1 MTIEATKTK
10 RILLVLAE
18 ESTISLLE
26 HNILGKAPYQ
36 VSVARS
42 GASARKTMRALRPDL
57 LILGTDLPDE
67 HHIALAEDLLKRQP
81 TLPIILFTDGS
92 ENTLPREAMRLGLVD
107 WLTPPI
113 KAADVIASVERGL
126 ERSRHWGE
134 WLRLESARYTGP
146 LLKRVD
152 ELSALAAVGRAVSA
166 ELNIEGVLTTVLQA
180 AVDLTMADAGSI
192 QLIDPESGDLYM
204 RAARNLEDELVRTFR
219 LPVKDTYAGQ
229 VVRTGEPLLLTGGD
243 PHKIQTQYLVYSLLY
258 VPLKIS
264 GKPIGVLAIENR
276 VAHENF
282 EPHHV
287 TLMSALADYAAIA
300 LENADLYQAT
310 ERERAKL
317 ESILTEVKDG
327 VLILDPEGAIVLLNQ
342 TIRNSFAL
350 PPGDLTGKRPNEV
363 FDHKD
368 LLQALSEEGDNPLG
382 IPEVRAPDERTYS
395 VRLSAI
401 EGVGTAAILH
411 DVSYLKELDRVK
423 TEFVSMVSHDLRSP
437 LTSIL
442 GYIELLPRMGELNEQ
457 QLEFIKRVRQSVHNI
472 TDLISDLLH
481 LGQLEAGLNE
491 DMELV
496 SFGSLVHETVFPLRQ
511 RAEERDQILDL
522 VIPDKLPRILGN
534 PTQLRQVIDNLVSN
548 AIKYTPEKG
557 FINIFAEVQDEQLI
571 FSVVDNGAGIP
582 AEEQSKIFD
591 RFYRAT
597 NAPRDV
603 QGTGLGL
610 HITKTIVEKHD
621 GRIWLQ
627 STRSGTSFFVVFPIA
642 KK

>member
-1 MTIEATKTK
+1 
-10 RILLVLAE
+10 
-18 ESTISLLE
+18 
-26 HNILGKAPYQ
+26 
-36 VSVARS
+36 
-42 GASARKTMRALRPDL
+42 
-57 LILGTDLPDE
+57 
-67 HHIALAEDLLKRQP
+67 
-81 TLPIILFTDGS
+81 
-92 ENTLPREAMRLGLVD
+92 
-107 WLTPPI
+107 
-113 KAADVIASVERGL
+113 
-126 ERSRHWGE
+126 
-134 WLRLESARYTGP
+134 
-146 LLKRVD
+146 
-152 ELSALAAVGRAVSA
+152 
-166 ELNIEGVLTTVLQA
+166 
-180 AVDLTMADAGSI
+180 
-192 QLIDPESGDLYM
+192 
-204 RAARNLEDELVRTFR
+204 
-219 LPVKDTYAGQ
+219 
-229 VVRTGEPLLLTGGD
+229 
-243 PHKIQTQYLVYSLLY
+243 
-258 VPLKIS
+258 
-264 GKPIGVLAIENR
+264 
-276 VAHENF
+276 
-282 EPHHV
+282 
-287 TLMSALADYAAIA
+287 
-300 LENADLYQAT
+300 
-310 ERERAKL
+310 
-317 ESILTEVKDG
+317 
-327 VLILDPEGAIVLLNQ
+327 
-342 TIRNSFAL
+342 
-350 PPGDLTGKRPNEV
+350 
-363 FDHKD
+363 

-582 AEEQSKIFD
+582 AEEQNKIFD